1 MSQTPG
7 GMAGLLALVPGRA
20 LPEGAAGG
28 LFLLIAGLMHVGK
41 KGKNPKE
48 TLATRSDL
56 LVGDVV
62 AALAVYTIGD

>member
-1 MSQTPG
+1 MSRTPG

-28 LFLLIAGLMHVGK
+28 FFLLIAGLMHVGK

-48 TLATRSDL
+48 TLATWTDRPVSGAVATRAVHTI
-56 LVGDVV
+56 VG
-62 AALAVYTIGD
+62 